1 MFERIGRGIGLP
13 LNSFSYISQKK
24 LWGYTIFP
32 LIVTAG
38 IVALLSFVFWY
49 FVLSYLTSWLNFDS
63 TNWFFLFRWFFNL
76 FQFIFKLVIFYLLFS
91 LVLRLYLALFSII
104 VIPFLSPLVEKIL
117 QAEGL
122 STMEIKGSE
131 IPGYIL
137 ATIWYSIKMLIW
149 QSFIALLLLFTGP
162 LQPFLNF
169 GFSSYFLGRS
179 YFDTV
184 FDLLGKPKEFGNMI
198 KGFRSEAT
206 GLGIFS
212 TLFVFIPVFGTIFA
226 PVLSV
231 VAATRL
237 FAERKNNPPLLA
249 NTN

>member
-1 MFERIGRGIGLP
+1 MFERIARGIGLP
-13 LNSFSYISQKK
+13 LNSFGYISQKK

-38 IVALLSFVFWY
+38 IVALISFVFWY
-49 FVLSYLTSWLNFDS
+49 FVLSYITSWLAVDS
-63 TNWFFLFRWFFNL
+63 TNWFFLLRWFYNL

-117 QAEGL
+117 QAEGIT
-122 STMEIKGSE
+122 TMEIKGSD

-149 QSFIALLLLFTGP
+149 QSFVALLLLFTGP

-184 FDLLGKPKEFGNMI
+184 FDLLGKPKEFSTMI

-212 TLFVFIPVFGTIFA
+212 SLFVFIPVFGTIFA

-237 FAERKNNPPLLA
+237 FAERKNSPAAKPV
-249 NTN
+249 